1 MENRLK
7 KSRCVQI
14 VDNDNSSIVYERY
27 QNKFLKRYIGG
38 NYGVC
43 EVCNTPHHDGI
54 PSCRCEYYRRGK
66 DDVSHHQTETE
77 EQVLKAMAGK
87 TCYFS

>member
-1 MENRLK
+1 M
-7 KSRCVQI
+7 QI

-27 QNKFLKRYIGG
+27 QNKFLKRYMGYK
-38 NYGVC
+38 YGVC
-43 EVCNTPHHDGI
+43 EVCNTPHYCG
-54 PSCRCEYYRRGK
+54 PTCRCEYYRRGK
-66 DDVSHHQTETE
+66 DDVSQYQTATE